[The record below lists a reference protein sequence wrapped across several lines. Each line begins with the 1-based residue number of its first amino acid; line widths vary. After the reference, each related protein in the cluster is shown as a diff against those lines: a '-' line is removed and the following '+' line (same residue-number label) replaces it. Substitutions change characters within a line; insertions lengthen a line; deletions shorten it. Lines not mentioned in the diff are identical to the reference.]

1 MKAILRSYRQAPRK
15 VRLVANLIKGKTVPR
30 ALVELDVLPKRASGP
45 MKKLLM
51 SAVANAK
58 ENDGIALVDLF
69 VKEVRVD
76 QGTILK
82 RSMPKSHGTAHPI
95 HKHTSHIMIELIASA
110 DVLPSKRVAK
120 KVEGEEEAPKKV
132 SKKIALAKVK
142 ADAKP
147 KTKTSV
153 KAKAVKKTK

>member
-1 MKAILRSYRQAPRK
+1 MKAILKSYRQAPRK

-45 MKKLLM
+45 MRKLLM

-58 ENDGIALVDLF
+58 ENDGIDLVDLF

-82 RSMPKSHGTAHPI
+82 RFMPKAHGSASPI

-110 DVLPSKRVAK
+110 DTPVKSKK
-120 KVEGEEEAPKKV
+120 PKVESEEKPKV
-132 SKKIALAKVK
+132 SKKVALAKVK

-147 KTKTSV
+147 KV
-153 KAKAVKKTK
+153 KAKTTKAK

>member
-58 ENDGIALVDLF
+58 ENDGLDLVDLF

-76 QGTILK
+76 QGMILK

-95 HKHTSHIMIELIASA
+95 HKHTSHIMIELIANA
-110 DVLPSKRVAK
+110 DVAPSKMKAAK
-120 KVEGEEEAPKKV
+120 AVEAKEEAPKKV
-132 SKKIALAKVK
+132 AKKTALAKVK
-142 ADAKP
+142 AAAKP
-147 KTKTSV
+147 KAV
-153 KAKAVKKTK
+153 KKAVKKTTK

>member
-1 MKAILRSYRQAPRK
+1 MKAILKSYRQAPRK

-58 ENDGIALVDLF
+58 ENDGIELVDLF

-95 HKHTSHIMIELIASA
+95 HKHTSHIMIELIASV
-110 DVLPSKRVAK
+110 DVAPSKKALKKGVVESSEVA
-120 KVEGEEEAPKKV
+120 PRT
-132 SKKIALAKVK
+132 SKKAALAKVK

-147 KTKTSV
+147 KV
-153 KAKAVKKTK
+153 KAKTTKAK